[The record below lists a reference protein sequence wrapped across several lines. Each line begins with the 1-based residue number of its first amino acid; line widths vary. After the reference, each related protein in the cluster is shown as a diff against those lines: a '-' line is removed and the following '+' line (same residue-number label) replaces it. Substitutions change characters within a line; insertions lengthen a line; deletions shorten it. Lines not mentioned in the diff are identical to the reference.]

1 MRILISLSYA
11 EGVTGFMNDKV
22 DIRKIENSSKL
33 RLRIAEMIYAGG
45 EGHIPSSFSILDIVR
60 AIYSAFPEIGQE
72 ASSSKFIL
80 SKGHGSAA
88 LYVVLNSCGLL
99 ADSFISNYGRPGSKI
114 GGHPERHV
122 VPAIEAST
130 GSLGHGFPFA
140 VGLSLSTKIK
150 KIEAAKIISLVGDG
164 ECQEGTVW
172 EAAAIAANQK
182 LGNLLVFVDWNGSSA
197 QLQPLENLAA
207 RWQSCGWRTIEIDG
221 HQPVA
226 LMDFLLSHDFTSNV
240 PTVVLA
246 RTTKGKGVSFLEGH
260 GSWHH
265 KLPNPDE
272 MNQIRME
279 LSP

>member
-1 MRILISLSYA
+1 M
-11 EGVTGFMNDKV
+11 GFMSDNDQ
-22 DIRKIENSSKL
+22 IRSFETSNSL
-33 RLRIAEMIYAGG
+33 RLRIAEMIFSGG
-45 EGHIPSSFSILDIVR
+45 EGHIPSSFSIIDIVHS
-60 AIYSAFPEIGQE
+60 IYSAFPEVGLVE
-72 ASSSKFIL
+72 SNTKFIL

-99 ADSFISNYGRPGSKI
+99 ADSYISNYGKPGSKI
-114 GGHPERHV
+114 GGHPERKI

-150 KIEAAKIISLVGDG
+150 KTESAKIITLVGDG

-182 LGNLLVFVDWNGSSA
+182 LGNMLVFVDWNGSAA
-197 QLQPLENLAA
+197 QLQPLENLASK
-207 RWQSCGWRTIEIDG
+207 WESCGWRALELDG
-221 HQPVA
+221 HHSEG
-226 LMDFLLSHDFTSNV
+226 LINFLLNHDFSSDV
-240 PTVVLA
+240 PTVILA

-260 GSWHH
+260 GAWHH
-265 KLPNPDE
+265 KLPNHEE

-279 LSP
+279 LAL